1 MKPNKYFKYLIS
13 FSASG
18 LMLAGGCVNPPQRTS
33 ATIPPIPPVPA
44 EPAAK
49 PPQTDDGSRVKE
61 LPNGGGGGGGGDG
74 GGGAPVVPPAA
85 SAKSQV
91 SYWLNKT
98 DSNNCL
104 TIQPQGA
111 ASISAKC
118 SLDGATLG
126 DWIAQDLTPA
136 NPSQG
141 ATIRI
146 ETANRVTKQN
156 FTTASDNPAD
166 NAWRWRCVKT
176 KDSAKQLTVH
186 TVCYEDGNSTNK
198 VFESSDLFVR
208 FVGPETVDLGA
219 VKCTA
224 ANDIDMPTCMPK

>member
-1 MKPNKYFKYLIS
+1 MKPNKHYKYLIA

-33 ATIPPIPPVPA
+33 TTLPPIPPVPA
-44 EPAAK
+44 PSAK
-49 PPQTDDGSRVKE
+49 PPLTDDGSRVKE
-61 LPNGGGGGGGGDG
+61 MPAGGGGV
-74 GGGAPVVPPAA
+74 PVVPPAA

-126 DWIAQDLTPA
+126 DWTAQDLPVSS
-136 NPSQG
+136 PSQG

-156 FTTASDNPAD
+156 LTTASDNPAE

-224 ANDIDMPTCMPK
+224 ANDLDMPTCMPK